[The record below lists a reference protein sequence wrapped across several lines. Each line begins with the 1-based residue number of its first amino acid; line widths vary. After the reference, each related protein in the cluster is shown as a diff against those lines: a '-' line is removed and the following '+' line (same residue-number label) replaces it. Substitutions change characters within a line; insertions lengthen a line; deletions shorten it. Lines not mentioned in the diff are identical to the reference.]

1 MGSEMCIRDRV
12 WGAIE
17 LAGLDPFAGFLHV
30 DRPGKPSMVLDL
42 IEEFRQQVVDRT
54 VFGLVNRGYQPK
66 LEDGKLSEETRK
78 EFSLKIY
85 RTGLF
90 DIDTKLKDIESE
102 EYKDILFDLNKDTI
116 SDPIKGKNG
125 YYVFKIVDQKY
136 PEFNEIIKLISEF
149 SKNII
154 TINALELAE
163 KAGSSAVMNIV
174 ILGAAMK
181 RNIIPISYE
190 SVIETIK
197 EYFPEKYRDM
207 NIKAF
212 KLGFEST

>member
-1 MGSEMCIRDRV
+1 MSETNIIIAGVGGTGILTLSQIIANAAIKEGKNVVIGEIHGMSQRGGSVVSDVRIGDTAF
-12 WGAIE
+12 GAII
-17 LAGLDPFAGFLHV
+17 PT
-30 DRPGKPSMVLDL
+30 GK
-42 IEEFRQQVVDRT
+42 
-54 VFGLVNRGYQPK
+54 G
-66 LEDGKLSEETRK
+66 
-78 EFSLKIY
+78 
-85 RTGLF
+85 
-90 DIDTKLKDIESE
+90 
-102 EYKDILFDLNKDTI
+102 DILLGIEPIEAARNVYRIRKDAPVVLNTYEI
-116 SDPIKGKNG
+116 LPPIVSFGK
-125 YYVFKIVDQKY
+125 QKY
-136 PEFNEIIKLISEF
+136 PDFNEIIKLISEF